1 MVPNSNQNIEP
12 GIVKIKDLFF
22 YRFLITE
29 SREILHMMYDDD
41 CEGVVGAKNSF
52 LLNLLV

>member
-1 MVPNSNQNIEP
+1 MLPNSNQNIEP
-12 GIVKIKDLFF
+12 GIVEITDLFF

-29 SREILHMMYDDD
+29 SHEILHMMYDDD
-41 CEGVVGAKNSF
+41 CEGLVGPKNSF